1 MFGIAIGPMGLGLW
15 QDSFQDVAPWM
26 EHLTEVAVLISL
38 FVTGL
43 KLRLPLTDP
52 AWRGAYMLAGPIM
65 LLCITGTTLACH
77 YLLGLNWG
85 TSLLIGAVLAPTDPV
100 LAGLVQ
106 VVHARDFDRVRYSLS
121 GEAGLN
127 DGTAFPFVALALLVM
142 HHDSVQADWLGQ
154 WALHRLVWAVPAG
167 LVIGYT
173 LGRLM
178 GRLSIYLR
186 IKHRDSVISPND
198 VLALAL
204 IGLAYVLADLV
215 GAWGFLAVFAA
226 GVGLRREEV
235 SSSGYAKIPSEEQTQ
250 PVLGHIT
257 GSVVQANQPDD
268 EKLTSPTVAAGVLM
282 GDMLAFGNLL
292 ERSLEVLLVT
302 LLGVLLYP
310 HWDWR
315 AVGLALLL
323 FCVIRPLSVRLLMG
337 RNWASPAQRTLIGW
351 FGIRGIGSLYY
362 LSYALNHGL
371 TEGSLKDSVDITL
384 TVVTVS
390 ILLHGISTQ
399 PLLDRYERKHAS
411 E

>member
-198 VLALAL
+198 FLALAL